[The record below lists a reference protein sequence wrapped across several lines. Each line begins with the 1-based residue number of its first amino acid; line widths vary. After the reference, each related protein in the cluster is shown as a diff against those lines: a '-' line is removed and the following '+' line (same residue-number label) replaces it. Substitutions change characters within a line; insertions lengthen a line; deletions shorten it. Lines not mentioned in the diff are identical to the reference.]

1 MNATKKAPTV
11 VDEEKVT
18 ILCRNR
24 SSPSFQPVTVN
35 DKQVMDKLDFRK
47 PLALIVHGWNGNI
60 SKPFMRNLTQNY
72 ILYVDSNL
80 CLVEWSSLAACEYS
94 VVFEQGVKKVVN
106 HLTRFVRFVHR
117 NGMAYDDVTLV
128 GHSLGAHIAGLVGKN
143 LDGRIGAIY
152 ALDPAGVLFT
162 FPLDVGEEK
171 RLAPTDAQYVQAIY
185 TSSGTLAMSVA
196 AGQQNFWV
204 NKDGAHPQPGCEDAS
219 TETDEFERMYEA
231 VGCSHRMA
239 LVYFT
244 EALNPE
250 VNFTMKR
257 CYAYLMYQ
265 SGLCVLA
272 TKDKLGIHAERYS
285 EAFIFL
291 WKSIHHISFQ
301 NLWKLLWNHYRTIN
315 EQNSNNWMTKV
326 LFYIIHS
333 MMSYTYIPPHSCSC
347 NMNET
352 Q

>member
-1 MNATKKAPTV
+1 MWKIAIILSLLSLAGKCQQVNQTSPASQSATMNFISQKMNATKKAPTV

-35 DKQVMDKLDFRK
+35 DKQVMGKLDFRK

-72 ILYVDSNL
+72 VLYVDSNL

-117 NGMAYDDVTLV
+117 NGMTYDDITLV

-143 LDGRIGAIY
+143 LDGQIGAIY

-185 TSSGTLAMSVA
+185 TSSGTLAMSIA
-196 AGQQNFWV
+196 AGHQNFWV

-250 VNFTMKR
+250 VNFIMKR

-272 TKDKLGIHAERYS
+272 TKDKLGIHAER
-285 EAFIFL
+285 
-291 WKSIHHISFQ
+291 ISGNF
-301 NLWKLLWNHYRTIN
+301 YGTI
-315 EQNSNNWMTKV
+315 T
-326 LFYIIHS
+326 L
-333 MMSYTYIPPHSCSC
+333 P
-347 NMNET
+347 
-352 Q
+352 

>member
-1 MNATKKAPTV
+1 MLLLCVTKLSYLLSCVRATLFRRTIAFLEHNNVPSLVASCASISTRLCYNMWKIAIILSLLSLAGKCQQVNQTSPASQAATMNFISQKMHATKKAPTV
-11 VDEEKVT
+11 VDEEKIT

-24 SSPSFQPVTVN
+24 SSSSFQPVTVN

-72 ILYVDSNL
+72 MLYVDSNL

-117 NGMAYDDVTLV
+117 NGMAYDDITLV

-143 LDGRIGAIY
+143 LDGQIGAIY

-185 TSSGTLAMSVA
+185 TSSGTLAMSIA
-196 AGQQNFWV
+196 AGHQNFWV

-219 TETDEFERMYEA
+219 TETDEFERMYGMDERLIFWW
-231 VGCSHRMA
+231 H
-239 LVYFT
+239 F
-244 EALNPE
+244 
-250 VNFTMKR
+250 
-257 CYAYLMYQ
+257 
-265 SGLCVLA
+265 
-272 TKDKLGIHAERYS
+272 GI
-285 EAFIFL
+285 
-291 WKSIHHISFQ
+291 
-301 NLWKLLWNHYRTIN
+301 
-315 EQNSNNWMTKV
+315 
-326 LFYIIHS
+326 
-333 MMSYTYIPPHSCSC
+333 
-347 NMNET
+347 
-352 Q
+352 